1 MVDKQTFHTFADV
14 FAHEQSLFAPSAPAA
29 PGEPAPGPAPS
40 KATADIL
47 SALHHGAA
55 QQQMAGLALS
65 GGGIR
70 SATFNLGVLQA
81 LADLE
86 LLSKFHY
93 LSTVSGGGYIGG
105 WLSKWIHGEPGGVE
119 AVEKKLRSAGD
130 GPAPRSEPP
139 EVQFLRKYSNYLT
152 PKSGLFTAD
161 TWTLICTYVR
171 NTLLNMTM
179 LVTWMALLFL
189 LPRVMLLLVDELR
202 ARHQHVVLPL
212 SLGIFLLCV
221 AGMALNISLKG
232 PALRSHGWLQNQ
244 KGVLRSV
251 CYPLMIAAFLGS
263 IAFVQYH
270 ERMIGYLD
278 GLTLPSRQGAWLLLP
293 GAAYSVFWGAGW
305 LAAQYLN
312 RHAALAPGAPPRW
325 RFPRSAWRQTGS
337 EALGHA
343 LCAIGAL
350 AVGTLL
356 MVWLCR
362 NVGAAALSGLINVH
376 LVTLGMPAM
385 LCVFGVTMT
394 LMIGLIGR
402 LYSDASRE
410 WWARQG
416 AWTAILAAA
425 WLLVCCATFYL
436 PPLLAWAFE
445 RYATSASLAAGFTTL
460 VAYLG
465 LRSGSGK
472 GTGQPGKSGKL
483 ELVAQ
488 LAPYAFSL
496 LFVGLL
502 TTGLMALT
510 AGLPPVPHA
519 PLPDDAAILPLFLD
533 RHMALSDTLAW
544 GAIWPPMLACA
555 IAALLLGWRV
565 DINKFSLYMMYRL
578 RLARAYFGA
587 SNNARLPHPFTGFD
601 PGDDLPLHDLLHPRA
616 AGGAPVRAGPVPRP
630 YHLFNSAVNLVQ
642 GTELAWQTRKA
653 ANFVFSPAFCGF
665 ELPAA
670 NGGAG
675 GFRSTAMYATRSGIG
690 DDHDNGIKLGT
701 AVAVSGAAASP
712 NMGYHSSPPLSFL
725 MTLFNLRLGRWSPNP
740 VKQSWQR
747 ASPAFGLFCIV
758 KELFGLT
765 NAESDFVYLSDGGHF
780 ENLGLY
786 ELVRRRCQLIVVVDA
801 SCDNDDRYEDLG
813 NAIRKC
819 LTDFNV
825 PITLDVAK
833 LPGVPGGAPR
843 GSCVT
848 GHIHYHQADGGSQA
862 GVLLY
867 LKPALSGGENAD
879 IFNYSR
885 LHPSFPHE
893 TTADQWFDESQFDSY
908 RSLGRHI
915 ATRALGPAVAAAS
928 DDSRGDASVDEK
940 QFIRRLADA
949 LASPRAR
956 PRRGPLRSRAPTKRG
971 KINQGGINDASV

>member
-1 MVDKQTFHTFADV
+1 MADEQTLSTFADV
-14 FAHEQSLFAPSAPAA
+14 FAHEQALLKPAPA
-29 PGEPAPGPAPS
+29 S
-40 KATADIL
+40 ATAL
-47 SALHHGAA
+47 GHEQHQVEGAA
-55 QQQMAGLALS
+55 LQALYSEAAKRQFAGLALS

-81 LADLE
+81 LADLGM
-86 LLSKFHY
+86 LSKFDY

-105 WLSKWIHGEPGGVE
+105 WLSKWIHGEAGGVE
-119 AVEKKLRSAGD
+119 EVEKRLRSAGD
-130 GPAPRSEPP
+130 GPVPRSEPP

-161 TWTLICTYVR
+161 TWTLISTYVR
-171 NTLLNMTM
+171 NTMLNMTM
-179 LVTWMALLFL
+179 LVAWMALLFL
-189 LPRVMLLLVDELR
+189 LPRLVLLLVDELR
-202 ARHQHVVLPL
+202 DHQRTIVLPL
-212 SLGIFLLCV
+212 SALTFLLCI
-221 AGMALNISLKG
+221 ASMALNISLKG
-232 PALRSHGWLQNQ
+232 PVLQTYGWLQNQ
-244 KGVLRSV
+244 KWVLRSV

-263 IAFVQYH
+263 IAFVQYYA
-270 ERMIGYLD
+270 EMIAYLD
-278 GLTLPSRQGAWLLLP
+278 DLVLTSLDALWLLAP
-293 GAAYSVFWGAGW
+293 GVVYSVFWGGGW
-305 LAAQYLN
+305 LLAQLLN
-312 RHAALAPGAPPRW
+312 RHAAMAPDAPKRW
-325 RFPRSAWRQTGS
+325 RFTPAAWRQTGA

-356 MVWLCR
+356 LAWLCASL
-362 NVGAAALSGLINVH
+362 GAAALGGLNNVH
-376 LVTLGMPAM
+376 LVTFGMPAM

-416 AWTAILAAA
+416 AWTAIMATA
-425 WLLVCCATFYL
+425 WLVVCGAAFYL

-445 RYATSASLAAGFTTL
+445 RYATPASLAASATTL
-460 VAYLG
+460 VTYLG
-465 LRSGSGK
+465 LRSGSSK
-472 GTGQPGKSGKL
+472 STGQAGKSGKL
-483 ELVAQ
+483 ELLAQ
-488 LAPYAFSL
+488 LAPYAFSV
-496 LFVGLL
+496 LFLGLL
-502 TTGLMALT
+502 TTGLISLIAG
-510 AGLPPVPHA
+510 GLPPVHYP
-519 PLPDDAAILPLFLD
+519 PSSDAATALPLFFE
-533 RHMALSDTLAW
+533 RHLALSDSLVVGDILPT
-544 GAIWPPMLACA
+544 MLVCA
-555 IAALLLGWRV
+555 VAAGLLGWRV

-587 SNNARLPHPFTGFD
+587 SNRARVPHPFTGFD
-601 PGDDLPLHDLLHPRA
+601 PGDDLPLNDLLHLRPA
-616 AGGAPVRAGPVPRP
+616 PGEPVRAGPVPRP

-642 GTELAWQTRKA
+642 GAELAWQTRKA

-670 NGGAG
+670 NGAAG
-675 GFRSTAMYATRSGIG
+675 GFRPTGAYAKRSTLG

-701 AVAVSGAAASP
+701 AVAISGAAASP

-740 VKQSWQR
+740 AQSCWQR

-765 NAESDFVYLSDGGHF
+765 NAESDFIYLSDGGHF

-801 SCDNDDRYEDLG
+801 SSDSEDRYEDLG

-833 LPGVPGGAPR
+833 LPGVAGGAAR
-843 GSCVT
+843 GSFVT
-848 GHIHYHQADGGSQA
+848 GRIHYHQADGGSQE

-893 TTADQWFDESQFDSY
+893 STADQWFDESQFDSY

-915 ATRALGPAVAAAS
+915 ARRALGPAVAAAR
-928 DDSRGDASVDEK
+928 RGANANVDN
-940 QFIRRLADA
+940 FIGRLADA
-949 LASPRAR
+949 LSTPRTR
-956 PRRGPLRSRAPTKRG
+956 PRRAALHPGGRPKDV
-971 KINQGGINDASV
+971 GGISGDDIGRLAI

>member
-1 MVDKQTFHTFADV
+1 MADKQTLHTFADV
-14 FAHEQSLFAPSAPAA
+14 FAQEQALFT
-29 PGEPAPGPAPS
+29 PAPS
-40 KATADIL
+40 SATAADDGQPKAAAL
-47 SALHHGAA
+47 SSLYDKAA
-55 QQQMAGLALS
+55 KRQFAGLALS

-81 LADLE
+81 LADLG
-86 LLSKFHY
+86 LLSKFDY

-105 WLSKWIHGEPGGVE
+105 WLSKWIHGELGGVAE
-119 AVEKKLRSAGD
+119 VEKQLRSAGD

-189 LPRVMLLLVDELR
+189 LPRVMLLVVDTLR
-202 ARHQHVVLPL
+202 DHQRAIVLPL
-212 SLGIFLLCV
+212 SALIFLLCV
-221 AGMALNISLKG
+221 SSMALNISLKG
-232 PALRSHGWLQNQ
+232 PVLQTYGWLQDQ
-244 KGVLRSV
+244 KWVLRSV

-263 IAFVQYH
+263 IAFVQYRD
-270 ERMIGYLD
+270 EMIRYLD
-278 GLTLPSRQGAWLLLP
+278 ELTFPSRQAAYLLLP
-293 GAAYSVFWGAGW
+293 GLVYSLFWGGGW
-305 LAAQYLN
+305 LLAQFLN
-312 RHAALAPGAPPRW
+312 RHAALAPDAPKRW
-325 RFPRSAWRQTGS
+325 RFSPGTWRQTGS

-356 MVWLCR
+356 TVWLCKSL
-362 NVGAAALSGLINVH
+362 GATALSGLINVH
-376 LVTLGMPAM
+376 LVTLGMPAV

-416 AWTAILAAA
+416 AWTVIMAVA
-425 WLLVCCATFYL
+425 WLVVCCATFYL
-436 PPLLAWAFE
+436 PPLLAWAFDQ
-445 RYATSASLAAGFTTL
+445 YVTSASLAAGFTTL
-460 VAYLG
+460 VTYLG

-472 GTGQPGKSGKL
+472 GTGQPGKTGRL

-496 LFVGLL
+496 LFLGLL
-502 TTGLMALT
+502 TTGLLMLIAG
-510 AGLPPVPHA
+510 GLPAVTYPPSS
-519 PLPDDAAILPLFLD
+519 DTAAVLPLFFERYLV
-533 RHMALSDTLAW
+533 LSDNLAW
-544 GAIWPPMLACA
+544 RDILPTMAACA
-555 IAALLLGWRV
+555 LAALLLGWRV

-587 SNNARLPHPFTGFD
+587 SNNARMPHPFTGFD
-601 PGDDLPLHDLLHPRA
+601 PGDDLPLNDLLHPRA
-616 AGGAPVRAGPVPRP
+616 EAGEPVRAGPVPRP

-642 GTELAWQTRKA
+642 GSELAWQTRKA

-670 NGGAG
+670 NGAAG
-675 GFRSTAMYATRSGIG
+675 GFRPTTAYATQSAFG

-701 AVAVSGAAASP
+701 AVAISGAAASP

-740 VKQSWQR
+740 AGTTWRR
-747 ASPAFGLFCIV
+747 ASPSFGLFCIV

-801 SCDNDDRYEDLG
+801 SCDNDDRFEDLG

-833 LPGVPGGAPR
+833 LPGAAGGAPR
-843 GSCVT
+843 GSFVN
-848 GHIHYHQADGGSQA
+848 GRIHYHQADGGTQE

-867 LKPALSGGENAD
+867 LKPALTGGENAD

-915 ATRALGPAVAAAS
+915 ATRALGQAVAAAARGG
-928 DDSRGDASVDEK
+928 SRGDE
-940 QFIRRLADA
+940 QGFISRLSDA
-949 LASPRAR
+949 LATPRPP
-956 PRRGPLRSRAPTKRG
+956 PRRVSTRRNAPARRG
-971 KINQGGINDASV
+971 RERTGQS

>member
-1 MVDKQTFHTFADV
+1 MDDKQTLNTFADV
-14 FAHEQSLFAPSAPAA
+14 FAREHALLTPAQSSPTAA
-29 PGEPAPGPAPS
+29 DDAQP
-40 KATADIL
+40 KAEAVL
-47 SALHHGAA
+47 SSLYDEAA
-55 QQQMAGLALS
+55 RRQFAGLALS

-81 LADLE
+81 LADLG
-86 LLSKFHY
+86 LLSKFDY

-105 WLSKWIHGEPGGVE
+105 WLSKWIHVEEKGVE
-119 AVEKKLRSAGD
+119 GVEQKLRSAGN
-130 GPAPRSEPP
+130 GAVPRSEPK

-171 NTLLNMTM
+171 NTMLNMTM

-189 LPRVMLLLVDELR
+189 LPRVMLLLVDQLR
-202 ARHQHVVLPL
+202 DHQQAIVWPL
-212 SLGIFLLCV
+212 SAFIFLACV
-221 AGMALNISLKG
+221 FSMALNISLKG
-232 PALRSHGWLQNQ
+232 PVLQKCGWVQNQ
-244 KGVLRSV
+244 KWVLRSV

-263 IAFVQYH
+263 IAFVQYRD
-270 ERMIGYLD
+270 EMIGYLD
-278 GLTLPSRQGAWLLLP
+278 NLEWASLEATWLLLP
-293 GAAYSVFWGAGW
+293 GAVYSFFWGCGW
-305 LAAQYLN
+305 ALAQKLN
-312 RHAALAPGAPPRW
+312 RDAALTPGAPKRW
-325 RFPRSAWRQTGS
+325 GFPPGVWRQTGL

-356 MVWLCR
+356 MVWLCKSL
-362 NVGAAALSGLINVH
+362 GATALSGLINVH

-416 AWTAILAAA
+416 AWTVIMAVA
-425 WLLVCCATFYL
+425 WLVVCSATFYL
-436 PPLLAWAFE
+436 PPLLAWAFD
-445 RYATSASLAAGFTTL
+445 RYATSASLATGLTTL
-460 VAYLG
+460 VTYLG

-472 GTGQPGKSGKL
+472 STGQPGKSGTL
-483 ELVAQ
+483 ELLAQ
-488 LAPYAFSL
+488 LAPYAFGV
-496 LFVGLL
+496 LFLGLL
-502 TTGLMALT
+502 TTGLMTLV
-510 AGLPPVPHA
+510 AGALPPVSYP
-519 PLPDDAAILPLFLD
+519 PFFDDGAVLPLFFD
-533 RHMALSDTLAW
+533 RHLTLSDNLAW
-544 GAIWPPMLACA
+544 RDIQPTMAVCALAA
-555 IAALLLGWRV
+555 VLLGWRV

-578 RLARAYFGA
+578 RLSRAYFGA
-587 SNNARLPHPFTGFD
+587 SNNERLPHPFTGFD
-601 PGDDLPLHDLLHPRA
+601 PGDDLPLADLLHLRPRA
-616 AGGAPVRAGPVPRP
+616 GEAVMAGPVPRP

-642 GTELAWQTRKA
+642 GNELAWQTRKA

-670 NGGAG
+670 NGGVG
-675 GFRSTAMYATRSGIG
+675 GFRPTAGYASRSAIG

-701 AVAVSGAAASP
+701 AVAISGAAASP

-740 VKQSWQR
+740 AQASWQR
-747 ASPAFGLFCIV
+747 ASPVFGLVSIV

-765 NAESDFVYLSDGGHF
+765 NAESNFLYLSDGGHF

-786 ELVRRRCQLIVVVDA
+786 ELVRRRCRLIVVVDA
-801 SCDNDDRYEDLG
+801 SCDNGDRFEDLG

-825 PITLDVAK
+825 PITLDVGK
-833 LPGVPGGAPR
+833 LPGAAGGIPR
-843 GSCVT
+843 GSFVT
-848 GHIHYHQADGGSQA
+848 GRIHYHQADGGSHE

-867 LKPALSGGENAD
+867 LKPALTGGENAD

-885 LHPSFPHE
+885 LHPAFPHE

-915 ATRALGPAVAAAS
+915 ATRALGPAVAAAVGAGS
-928 DDSRGDASVDEK
+928 SGDQK
-940 QFIRRLADA
+940 NFICRLADA
-949 LASPRAR
+949 LASPGPGTSVRAR
-956 PRRGPLRSRAPTKRG
+956 CRTRPRPDRSRLPPGPGR
-971 KINQGGINDASV
+971 

>member
-1 MVDKQTFHTFADV
+1 MADKQTPHGFAHV
-14 FAHEQSLFAPSAPAA
+14 FAHEQALFDPPPPSAAA
-29 PGEPAPGPAPS
+29 AGDRQPDPPM
-40 KATADIL
+40 L
-47 SALHHGAA
+47 SSLYNEAA
-55 QQQMAGLALS
+55 RLQFAGLALS

-81 LADLE
+81 LADLG

-105 WLSKWIHGEPGGVE
+105 WLSKWIHCTPDGVE
-119 AVEKKLRSAGD
+119 QVEKRLRSAGD

-171 NTLLNMTM
+171 NTMLNMTM
-179 LVTWMALLFL
+179 LVTWMGLLFL

-202 ARHQHVVLPL
+202 DHGQAIVWPL
-212 SLGIFLLCV
+212 SALTFLFCV
-221 AGMALNISLKG
+221 FSMALNISLKG
-232 PALRSHGWLQNQ
+232 PVLQKCGWLGDQ
-244 KGVLRSV
+244 KWVLRSV

-270 ERMIGYLD
+270 AEMIAYLD
-278 GLTLPSRQGAWLLLP
+278 HLAWTSPTAAWLLVP
-293 GAAYSVFWGAGW
+293 GTLYSVCWGAGW
-305 LAAQYLN
+305 LLARRLN
-312 RHAALAPGAPPRW
+312 RKAALAPDAPIRW
-325 RFPRSAWRQTGS
+325 RFAPMTWRQTFS

-356 MVWLCR
+356 MVWLCK
-362 NVGAAALSGLINVH
+362 NLGASALNGLINVH

-416 AWTAILAAA
+416 AWTVIMAVA
-425 WLLVCCATFYL
+425 WLVVCCATFYL
-436 PPLLAWAFE
+436 PPLLAWAFD

-460 VAYLG
+460 VTYLG

-472 GTGQPGKSGKL
+472 STGQPGKAGKL

-488 LAPYAFSL
+488 MAPYAFSV
-496 LFVGLL
+496 LFLGLL
-502 TTGLMALT
+502 TTGLMMLT
-510 AGLPPVPHA
+510 AGLPQVA
-519 PLPDDAAILPLFLD
+519 PAPSADKAALLPMFFARYL
-533 RHMALSDTLAW
+533 MLSDSLAW
-544 GAIWPPMLACA
+544 NGIWPTMAACA
-555 IAALLLGWRV
+555 IAALVLGWRV

-587 SNNARLPHPFTGFD
+587 SNRARMPHPFTGFD
-601 PGDDLPLHDLLHPRA
+601 PGDDLPLNDLLHPRPP
-616 AGGAPVRAGPVPRP
+616 AGEAVLAGPVPKP

-665 ELPAA
+665 ELPSA
-670 NGGAG
+670 NGAAG
-675 GFRSTAMYATRSGIG
+675 GFRPTASYAAQSAFG
-690 DDHDNGIKLGT
+690 DEHDNGIKLGT
-701 AVAVSGAAASP
+701 AVAISGAAASP

-740 VKQSWQR
+740 AAARWQR
-747 ASPAFGLFCIV
+747 ASPSFGLFSIV

-765 NAESDFVYLSDGGHF
+765 NAESEFVYLSDGGHF

-833 LPGVPGGAPR
+833 LPGVPGAAAR

-848 GHIHYHQADGGSQA
+848 GRIHYHQADGGSQE

-915 ATRALGPAVAAAS
+915 ATRALGPALAAAS
-928 DDSRGDASVDEK
+928 DGSGGDAGIDEK
-940 QFIRRLADA
+940 EFIRRLADA

-956 PRRGPLRSRAPTKRG
+956 PRRSPPRSKGLAGRV